1 MKLKK
6 IKSYFE
12 DIIKNYSYILN
23 NLSYNKNFISSNGK
37 YLSQIL
43 EKNFKLEIK

>member
-1 MKLKK
+1 MKLIKR
-6 IKSYFE
+6 KSYFE
-12 DIIKNYSYILN
+12 DIIKKNSYILN